1 MAMIK
6 CSECGKD
13 ISDKAAACIGC
24 GAPIAVSANP
34 IGDVNGD
41 GKFDF
46 DDLKTAFGKLKDK
59 TTTAV
64 EGAISMGKEVLKSKS
79 DQDAEA
85 IEQLD
90 AEFGNQGI
98 SDPTETQSL
107 PAIPAENKK
116 TCKSCGI
123 EKPTGDFLHKHIYTN
138 TCQQCRLLGASTA
151 KPPKQDI
158 VRDKF
163 KAALESTIDLK
174 FAEVMKSRPDTDK
187 YLTYVDAQIL
197 TASVRNIFKTI
208 LSFTPPQV
216 EAACLLSEAILAPSA
231 QEKQNQIKAAI
242 GLSGGTA
249 GIAMVIGGV
258 ATALGW
264 GAGVA
269 ASVSAFFIG
278 TSMTGPVGWMIAGVS
293 LAAVAGYFATTS
305 NKQTDTERFINVLK
319 SASAKAVDAI
329 WEQYG
334 DELSKAVG
342 NGNSA
347 S

>member
-6 CSECGKD
+6 CAECGKD

-24 GAPIAVSANP
+24 GAPIAVTANR
-34 IGDVNGD
+34 IGDANGD

-46 DDLKTAFGKLKDK
+46 DDLKAAFGKLKDK

-64 EGAISMGKEVLKSKS
+64 EGAISMGKEVLKTKS
-79 DQDAEA
+79 EKDAETIA
-85 IEQLD
+85 QLD
-90 AEFGNQGI
+90 AEFGNQEI
-98 SDPTETQSL
+98 SEPTEPQIM
-107 PAIPAENKK
+107 PATPVEKTK
-116 TCKSCGI
+116 TCNSCGI
-123 EKPTGDFLHKHIYTN
+123 EKPAEDFLHKHIYTN
-138 TCQQCRLLGASTA
+138 TCQHCRLLGASTV

-158 VRDKF
+158 NRDKF

-197 TASVRNIFKTI
+197 ATSVRNIFKSA

-216 EAACLLSEAILAPSA
+216 DAACRLSEAILAPSA
-231 QEKQNQIKAAI
+231 QEKQNLIKAAI

-249 GIAMVIGGV
+249 GIGMVIGGV

-264 GAGVA
+264 GASAA
-269 ASVSAFFIG
+269 ASVTAFFVG
-278 TSMTGPVGWMIAGVS
+278 TSMAGPVGWMIAGVS
-293 LAAVAGYFATTS
+293 LAAIAGYFATTS

-319 SASAKAVDAI
+319 NASAKAVDAI

-342 NGNSA
+342 NSSSA